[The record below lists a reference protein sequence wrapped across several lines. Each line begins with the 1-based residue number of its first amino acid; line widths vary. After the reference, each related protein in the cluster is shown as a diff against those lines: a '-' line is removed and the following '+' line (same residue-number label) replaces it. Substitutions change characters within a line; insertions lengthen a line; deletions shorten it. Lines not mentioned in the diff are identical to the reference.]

1 MIHRSRG
8 NNWRLRERDLN
19 RGFRES
25 QDATMFET
33 ISVPLL
39 TSIITPL
46 SIIFCLLCL
55 LATTVIFLYW
65 REKCEKGSDVS
76 NSLLLIVSM
85 SNLANSIVSALVI
98 VSIFTHS
105 NKGTFLPC
113 VLFNIN
119 NFSRK
124 VQLIAVLLLSVLVTW
139 RKLFPDYYVSV
150 RQCALKRISGL
161 ASFALFAYQIFVDMM
176 ICNKR
181 AFCPKE
187 IKCRM
192 LIGSLFICASIVA
205 LTLTTICLIVKSC
218 LEVITTRQTPPNL
231 ESTLSLRPREVT
243 EEMEMEETTFRRR
256 RLGTVLHGQET
267 SLDAEEAEEAD
278 APRRDPSDHCEAR
291 TSRPLPAF
299 RNTRTLSLSTS
310 IFILYSNFLNFFV
323 PILILNLTGNVVLI
337 ETVELMISTFLP
349 LFTVLLEKDILSFLK
364 LLVQRQI
371 RQRFFSFVNCRIQ
384 VSRHIEELSISNLR
398 VCMVW
403 LC

>member
-1 MIHRSRG
+1 
-8 NNWRLRERDLN
+8 
-19 RGFRES
+19 
-25 QDATMFET
+25 MFET

-46 SIIFCLLCL
+46 SVIFCLLCL

-76 NSLLLIVSM
+76 NSLLLIVST

-124 VQLIAVLLLSVLVTW
+124 VQLISVLLLSVLVTW
-139 RKLFPDYYVSV
+139 RKLCPDHYLSV

-176 ICNKR
+176 ICNKS
-181 AFCPKE
+181 AFCPKEIMENLLVPEAFLSIQNMLNE

-192 LIGSLFICASIVA
+192 LIGSMFIGASIVA
-205 LTLTTICLIVKSC
+205 LTLTTICLIVKSF
-218 LEVITTRQTPPNL
+218 LEVISTRQAFSNS
-231 ESTLSLRPREVT
+231 ESTLSLRPRELT

-256 RLGTVLHGQET
+256 RLVTVVHGQET
-267 SLDAEEAEEAD
+267 CLDAKGAD
-278 APRRDPSDHCEAR
+278 APRRGPSDHREAAGEAR
-291 TSRPLPAF
+291 ASRPLPAF
-299 RNTRTLSLSTS
+299 RNTRSLRLSTS
-310 IFILYSNFLNFFV
+310 IFILYSNFLNFFI
-323 PILILNLTGNVVLI
+323 PILILNLTGNVVLV

-349 LFTVLLEKDILSFLK
+349 LLSVLLEKDILSFLK

-371 RQRFFSFVNCRIQ
+371 SQRSF
-384 VSRHIEELSISNLR
+384 
-398 VCMVW
+398 
-403 LC
+403 